1 MKASHK
7 DWLFLCIFAI
17 IKKKAMI
24 TIPLLLLLFIVYTFF
39 KSYNSIIKQRNQ
51 VENALSSTDVLLKKR
66 YDLIPNLVSSV
77 KQYMQF
83 EESTLSKI
91 VSLRSS
97 LMDKSGTDEARM
109 KQDLELTS
117 LLGKVMV
124 SIENYPD
131 LKSNTNM
138 LHLQQSLMEIE
149 EQISAARRSYNA
161 SVMQYN
167 NTIETV
173 PSNIVASFMSAK
185 RKTSFEI
192 STSERETV
200 SVKELFNGN

>member
-1 MKASHK
+1 
-7 DWLFLCIFAI
+7 
-17 IKKKAMI
+17 MI
-24 TIPLLLLLFIVYTFF
+24 TIPLLLLLFIIYTFF

-109 KQDLELTS
+109 KQDSELTS